1 MHRDHL
7 GADLPWLAYLG
18 LVYKLQDASLILS
31 RLARYLEHI
40 LLTAVVEVH
49 VRLRRKK
56 KGYLGKIQAGHI
68 ATSIYISLAK
78 GSHMAIANISE
89 EGKYIPSL
97 EGETA
102 KSYDKAYT
110 LRVG

>member
-1 MHRDHL
+1 M
-7 GADLPWLAYLG
+7 AG
-18 LVYKLQDASLILS
+18 LFGSCLQVARCISYPFWISKIS
-31 RLARYLEHI
+31 RAHSSHSSGRSACEI
-40 LLTAVVEVH
+40 KEE
-49 VRLRRKK
+49 K